1 MDCREFRKQHF
12 AYLDDTLPGD
22 SMAVAQQHLMKCDSC
37 AAHDT
42 MVRRSLMLVRNV
54 RVIEP
59 SADFRKR
66 MKVRLD
72 EARREKQQE
81 QLRRAERA
89 NSASMRTSF
98 RQPVIFS
105 FVAAGVLV
113 AGTMA
118 WRSRT
123 AAPEQIITMQ
133 PAPTIQP
140 VIGNTLDSTSQ
151 PAIYVSPAM
160 LQAMATGNPMW
171 PAALMVDDAPSQLVN
186 SDFTQF
192 KPSQLVNSD
201 FTQFKPSQL
210 GNSDFAQVK
219 SMR

>member
-22 SMAVAQQHLMKCDSC
+22 SMAVAQQHIMKCDSC

-54 RVIEP
+54 KVIEP

-66 MKVRLD
+66 MQARLD
-72 EARREKQQE
+72 EARCEKQQE
-81 QLRRAERA
+81 QLRMAERA

-98 RQPVIFS
+98 LPPVMFS

-113 AGTMA
+113 AGTMV
-118 WRSRT
+118 WRGR
-123 AAPEQIITMQ
+123 ALPAEQIITMR

-140 VIGNTLDSTSQ
+140 VIGAPTDSIPQ

-160 LQAMATGNPMW
+160 MQAMATGNPMW

-186 SDFTQF
+186 TEFT
-192 KPSQLVNSD
+192 
-201 FTQFKPSQL
+201 
-210 GNSDFAQVK
+210 QVK